1 MGIFELKI
9 ETMGYS
15 SLSLLNM
22 TKIPKA
28 KIYLI
33 TPLRYSPDRSISIPV
48 TEIEIPHSV
57 KNTCFLFILI
67 ENLLLLK
74 YNHAHNAE
82 QRENRQFLIAAD
94 KKFRKVPIIP
104 QFLLSFEG
112 LVIKEN

>member
-1 MGIFELKI
+1 
-9 ETMGYS
+9 
-15 SLSLLNM
+15 M

-28 KIYLI
+28 KINLI

-82 QRENRQFLIAAD
+82 QRANKE
-94 KKFRKVPIIP
+94 K
-104 QFLLSFEG
+104 FEG